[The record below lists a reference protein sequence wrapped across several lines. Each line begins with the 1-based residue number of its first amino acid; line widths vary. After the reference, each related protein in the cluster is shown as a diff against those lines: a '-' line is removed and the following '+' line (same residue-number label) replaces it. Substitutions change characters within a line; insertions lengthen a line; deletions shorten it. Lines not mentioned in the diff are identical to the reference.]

1 MSVLQSFRKHAYS
14 VLLVYLFAELLLVG
28 LATVYYSLGFIK
40 YLSRAGF
47 TVSLYA
53 VVILIPFAVLAVS
66 FDRQAVAE
74 QTEWTP
80 SRLYYLIGV
89 PVVFNIVLLG
99 QYIYT
104 RRKYVQQ

>member
-1 MSVLQSFRKHAYS
+1 MGILQSFRKHAYRM
-14 VLLVYLFAELLLVG
+14 LLVYLFAELLLVG
-28 LATVYYSLGFIK
+28 LATVYYNLGFIN
-40 YLSRAGF
+40 YLPRSGF
-47 TVSLYA
+47 TVPLYA

-89 PVVFNIVLLG
+89 PVIFNIVLLG

-104 RRKYVQQ
+104 RRKYVQ

>member
-1 MSVLQSFRKHAYS
+1 MDVLQSFRKHAYS
-14 VLLVYLFAELLLVG
+14 VLLAYLFAELLFIGLVII
-28 LATVYYSLGFIK
+28 YYNLGFIK
-40 YLSRAGF
+40 YLPQAVI
-47 TVSLYA
+47 TVPLYT
-53 VVILIPFAVLAVS
+53 VVILIPFTVLAVS

-89 PVVFNIVLLG
+89 PVIFNIVLLG

-104 RRKYVQQ
+104 RRKYVQ

>member
-1 MSVLQSFRKHAYS
+1 MGVLQSFRKYAYQ
-14 VLLVYLFAELLLVG
+14 VLLVYLFAELFLVG
-28 LATVYYSLGFIK
+28 LATVYYNLGFIK
-40 YLSRAGF
+40 YLPQAVI
-47 TVSLYA
+47 TVPLYA

-104 RRKYVQQ
+104 RRRYVQ